1 MRYIYFHI
9 DELNRDAIVA
19 SVLSCELKKL
29 GWKVIYG
36 NRFLSRLL
44 KYFEWVFDVVILP
57 KPMFI
62 SSIFNEKQIN
72 TLRSKFVMLYTE
84 NIGLVAND
92 FYPKMLLRCAL
103 DTDFMSGK
111 TAAVDKVAAF
121 CFWGSQ
127 VANTV
132 AETYPSLKNR
142 CYVVGHPRH
151 DSRAVGE
158 KNYAFKNPCEKSI
171 GFITRFV
178 AINDYFSRNPM
189 IELVDRFLKDE
200 IQYEYINKATDD
212 FLINEKRGSQP
223 DFDLFVEI
231 VDIKNIAL
239 LIKRFKDEGYKISIK
254 IHPRE
259 NPKVWHQ
266 MTGLDNENLEIAN
279 PQIPFSDWV
288 KKQKCVIGSPS
299 TSFYDCFMLGV
310 MPISIANLDSKRSI
324 FLSKYYEENNKLIKH
339 VIAPDSIE
347 KLFDTVKKIKSEEFV
362 MEEGVAD
369 ILLAEANYPF
379 CSESIDKV
387 ANVLK
392 EIISPLSKRTI
403 LQSLGLC
410 IYLFLKNIL
419 NYSGFLVAFLLKK
432 KFTSS
437 FFILSHFRVW
447 KIKSMVK
454 QK

>member
-19 SVLSCELKKL
+19 SVLTCELNKL

-36 NRFLSRLL
+36 NRFLSKLL

-62 SSIFNEKQIN
+62 SSIFNERQI
-72 TLRSKFVMLYTE
+72 TRLRSKFVMLYTE

-92 FYPKMLLRCAL
+92 LYPKMLLRCAL
-103 DTDFMSGK
+103 DTDFMTGK
-111 TAAVDKVAAF
+111 TTAVDKVAAF

-127 VANTV
+127 VANIVT
-132 AETYPSLKNR
+132 ENYPSLKKR
-142 CYVVGHPRH
+142 CHVVGHPRH

-158 KNYAFKNPCEKSI
+158 KDSVFKNPVEKSI

-178 AINDYFSRNPM
+178 AINDYYSRNPM
-189 IELVDRFLKDE
+189 IELVDRYLKDE
-200 IQYEYINKATDD
+200 IQYEYINEITND
-212 FLINEKRGSQP
+212 FLINEKRGSKP

-231 VDIKNIAL
+231 IDIKNIAL
-239 LIKRFKDEGYKISIK
+239 LIKRFKDEGFKISIK

-259 NPKVWHQ
+259 NPQVWHQ
-266 MTGLDNENLEIAN
+266 MTGLDNEHLEIAN
-279 PQIPFSDWV
+279 SQIPFSDWV

-310 MPISIANLDSKRSI
+310 MPISIANLDSMRSA

-339 VIAPDSIE
+339 VIAPDSVE
-347 KLFDTVKKIKSEEFV
+347 KIVDTVKNIKSEEFV
-362 MEEGVAD
+362 MEQDVAD
-369 ILLAEANYPF
+369 ILLAEANYPS
-379 CSESIDKV
+379 CSESIDKL
-387 ANVLK
+387 ANVLR
-392 EIISPLSKRTI
+392 EIIAPLSKRTI
-403 LQSLGLC
+403 LQSLGLY

-419 NYSGFLVAFLLKK
+419 NYSGFLAAFVLKK
-432 KFTSS
+432 KFTSA
-437 FFILSHFRVW
+437 FFILSHLRVW
-447 KIKSMVK
+447 KIKSMAK
-454 QK
+454 RK